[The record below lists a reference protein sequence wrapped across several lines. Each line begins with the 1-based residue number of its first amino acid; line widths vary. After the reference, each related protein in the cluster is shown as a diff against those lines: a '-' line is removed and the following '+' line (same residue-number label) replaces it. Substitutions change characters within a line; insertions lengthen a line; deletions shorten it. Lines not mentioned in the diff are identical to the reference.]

1 MLEKSRFDTFMHYSR
16 WLRWVQFMVA
26 LVIFCYAAL
35 SPSPQLIGQH
45 SDTSMHFVGNVL
57 LCLSAW
63 LALWG
68 QLSIFKLILCLLP
81 FSLSIELAQFFSPG
95 RMVDLKDMMVN
106 VTGLGMGAV
115 VAWLVETGIKRIL
128 R

>member
-1 MLEKSRFDTFMHYSR
+1 MLEKSRFNTFMHRSR
-16 WLRWVQFMVA
+16 WLRWVQFIVA

-68 QLSIFKLILCLLP
+68 RLSIFKLILCLLP
-81 FSLSIELAQFFSPG
+81 FSLCIELAQYFSPG
-95 RMVDLKDMMVN
+95 RMVDFKDMMVN
-106 VTGLGMGAV
+106 VTGLGVGAL
-115 VAWLVETGIKRIL
+115 VAWAVEIGIKRIL